1 MFSLSCSAPRG
12 LSGNGISAARLCSLF
27 ICIWLLC
34 GGCGQEQQQQPVAPA
49 KPAVKQETPVPGDA
63 YIDSS
68 IGDASNLIP
77 ILVTDSASG
86 NITDLVYNGL
96 VKYDKDINVV
106 GDLAEC
112 WEIRSHDK
120 RQTYGD
126 CDRYLAELH
135 PEAGQPLIE
144 DADMEE
150 AAFSITFRMREGVRF
165 HDGVECTAEDA
176 MFTYQSLIDPKVPT
190 PYRGNY
196 VMVKQA
202 EVLGKYTFRV
212 SYEKPFA
219 PALISWG
226 MGILPKHL
234 LEGQDLTQSPLK
246 RKPVGTG
253 PYKFVEWKTG
263 EKIVLEANKDYF
275 EGRPYIDHYI
285 YRIIPDTATQFLELK
300 AGGIDSMGLNPM
312 QYLKQTDTPEFNEQY
327 NKYRYLSFG
336 YTYLG
341 YNLLNQKFADKRVRQ
356 ALAYAIDKQEII
368 DGVLMGLGKIAT
380 GPYKPGTWYYNPNVK
395 QYPHDPQ
402 KAKQL
407 LAEAGWLDSDND
419 GILDKNGQP
428 FQFTIIT
435 NQGNDLR
442 KKTAEIIQQRLRTVG
457 IKVKIRII
465 EWAAFL
471 KEFVDKKKF
480 DAVILGW
487 SGSID
492 PDVYNVW
499 HSSKTGPQEY
509 NFISYKNAEVDELL
523 EKGRHTFD
531 QEERKKYYFRFQEI
545 LAEEQPYTFLYVAEA
560 LPAISAR
567 FHGIEPAPLGITYN
581 FIKWYV
587 PKEMQRY

>member
-1 MFSLSCSAPRG
+1 MFRFFSILFSL
-12 LSGNGISAARLCSLF
+12 
-27 ICIWLLC
+27 WLLC
-34 GGCGQEQQQQPVAPA
+34 AGCGREQKPETPA
-49 KPAVKQETPVPGDA
+49 KPASQPIVPAYGDA
-63 YIDSS
+63 FIDSS

-86 NITDLVYNGL
+86 DITDLVYNGL
-96 VKYDKDINVV
+96 VKYDKDINIV
-106 GDLAEC
+106 GDIADC
-112 WEIRSHDK
+112 WEIQSRDK
-120 RQTYGD
+120 HLTYGD
-126 CDRYLAELH
+126 CDKYLAE
-135 PEAGQPLIE
+135 AGPAE
-144 DADMEE
+144 KHEPKESEGRESRDG
-150 AAFSITFRMREGVRF
+150 FSITFHLRPGVKF
-165 HDGVECTAEDA
+165 HDGTECTAEDA
-176 MFTYQSLIDPKVPT
+176 MFTYQALIDPKTPT

-202 EVLGKYTFRV
+202 EVLDKYTFRV

-234 LEGQDLTQSPLK
+234 LEGKDITKSPLT
-246 RKPVGTG
+246 RHPIGTG
-253 PYKFVEWKTG
+253 PYKFVEWRTG
-263 EKIVLEANKDYF
+263 EKIVLESNHEYF
-275 EGRPYIDHYI
+275 EGRPYIDRYV
-285 YRIIPDTATQFLELK
+285 YRIIPDPATMFLELK
-300 AGGIDSMGLNPM
+300 AGGIDSMGLTPT
-312 QYLKQTDTPEFNEQY
+312 QYLKQTDTPEFKQRY

-341 YNLLNQKFADKRVRQ
+341 YNLLNKKFADKKVRQ
-356 ALAYAIDKQEII
+356 AISYAIDKQEII
-368 DGVLMGLGKIAT
+368 EGVLLGLGKIAT

-395 QYPHDPQ
+395 RYPYDPQ
-402 KAKQL
+402 KARQL
-407 LAEAGWLDSDND
+407 LAEAGWMDSDGD
-419 GILDKNGQP
+419 GILDKKGRP

-435 NQGNDLR
+435 NQGNELR
-442 KKTAEIIQQRLRTVG
+442 KKTAEIIQHRLRDVG
-457 IKVKIRII
+457 IRVKIRII

-492 PDVYNVW
+492 PDVYNIW
-499 HSSKTGPQEY
+499 HSSKTGPKEY
-509 NFISYKNAEVDELL
+509 NFISYKNPEVDELL

-560 LPAISAR
+560 LPVISSR
-567 FHGIEPAPLGITYN
+567 FHGIKPAPLGITYN

-587 PKEMQRY
+587 PQHLQRY